1 MKNYNKYGIGL
12 LLTSLACWSVVL
24 FFLVGLDQAGSQ
36 DELPVKA
43 DIGVEQEVLNDGLTA
58 KG

>member
-12 LLTSLACWSVVL
+12 LLTSLVCWSVVL
-24 FFLVGLDQAGSQ
+24 IFLVGLDQPATQ
-36 DELPVKA
+36 DEFPVNA
-43 DIGVEQEVLNDGLTA
+43 DIGVEQEVLDDGITA